1 MQRHVMNPDN
11 AALYCLTPFKEGK
24 NKKYSSILTI
34 PSRCKSLLLPA
45 NPGIL
50 SFLISTICIFVFST
64 QTQAQ
69 TNTTT
74 EKVDRYELSLE
85 QLGQIAVISSKTPK
99 LISDVTQKVDV
110 ITETQINRTLSNNRN
125 LSELIQY
132 LPGASVKVLSRNDV
146 NWGAYGGIGPKY
158 NIYLLQ
164 GLPIDGFVDPMSLD
178 AVTIQRIEVQR
189 GPASVLYS
197 NYLSQDFA
205 GNQSSLGGTIN
216 LVVKE
221 NVSKPATMA
230 SVGYGSYG
238 TITGQLYH
246 ENRIGNASVFGG
258 IRYEKSNYTNYGTP
272 GSWLN
277 MLKNPEYNK
286 SRFFAGTTIPLD
298 ASEDN
303 KISIFGNYNI
313 QHGDYGRINRGFD
326 NYYALLNI
334 SYSGHIQSGVDVAVK
349 SGLRS
354 YDRSWEDDSL
364 FYVPSSLALDATS
377 SVKQFIMP
385 TDLSVSYKHG
395 TGKTLVVGFDY
406 QYATYKTTKQT
417 VGKAVIDGND
427 ASAMQAGVYAQE
439 EMQFDN
445 LILRGGLRY
454 SHSTQT
460 IDKFDSQPR
469 AVLEKSYNH
478 AIWSAGIKYKLSQG
492 WTVFA
497 NAGSSFLLPGL
508 KALGG
513 TIALTD
519 ARDGQLPNHDL
530 KPEQGIG
537 TDIGVDAELP
547 ASLSISAR
555 GFLNSIDKAIID
567 YIVSLTPSQTRSAN
581 VSGNTF
587 ARGFEISLKQKIENY
602 FDWFAN
608 ATYTKSETKDNFDPD
623 QNGTEIPFVPAV
635 MGNAG
640 VTFTLP
646 YDIEMRPWAHFGGKI
661 YDSNSRKGR
670 NSYDSGILLNV
681 VIVKPFVLPG
691 DKTLE
696 GILSLYNVTN
706 NKFKMPWQFMDPGFN
721 ITAGCR
727 FIF

>member
-11 AALYCLTPFKEGK
+11 DIWYCSNTARTEESTRCYSNVALRRSHRKLIFGTNSLILPIMLCALFILCF
-24 NKKYSSILTI
+24 SI
-34 PSRCKSLLLPA
+34 
-45 NPGIL
+45 
-50 SFLISTICIFVFST
+50 
-64 QTQAQ
+64 QTKAQ
-69 TNTTT
+69 TNNPA

-110 ITETQINRTLSNNRN
+110 ITETQVKRTLSNNRN
-125 LSELIQY
+125 LAELIQY

-158 NIYLLQ
+158 NVYLLQ

-178 AVTIQRIEVQR
+178 ANVIQRVEVQR

-197 NYLSQDFA
+197 NYMSQDFA
-205 GNQSSLGGTIN
+205 GNQSSLAGTIN

-221 NVSKPATMA
+221 NVDKPATMA
-230 SVGYGSYG
+230 SLNYGSYG

-258 IRYEKSNYTNYGTP
+258 FRYEKSDYTNYGTP

-277 MLKNPEYNK
+277 MLKDPEYNK
-286 SRFFAGTTIPLD
+286 SRIYAGTTIPLD
-298 ASEDN
+298 AAEDT
-303 KISIFGNYNI
+303 KISIFGTYNI

-326 NYYALLNI
+326 NYYGLLNI
-334 SYSGHIQSGVDVAVK
+334 SYTSHFQSGFDVAVK
-349 SGLRS
+349 TGMRS
-354 YDRSWEDDSL
+354 YDRSWEDDNYGSVKDL
-364 FYVPSSLALDATS
+364 SLAATS
-377 SVKQFIMP
+377 SVKQLIVPVDF
-385 TDLSVSYKHG
+385 SVSYKHG
-395 TGKTLVVGFDY
+395 SGKTLVVGCDY
-406 QYATYKTTKQT
+406 QYATYKTTNEP
-417 VGKAVIDGND
+417 VGKASIDGND
-427 ASAMQAGVYAQE
+427 ASAMQVGVYAQE
-439 EMQFDN
+439 EMQIDN

-454 SHSTQT
+454 SHSAQT
-460 IDKFDSQPR
+460 INKFESQPR
-469 AVLEKSYNH
+469 SLLEKGYDH
-478 AIWSAGIKYKLSQG
+478 AVWSAGVKYKLSPG

-519 ARDGQLPNHDL
+519 TTNGQLPNHDL

-537 TDIGVDAELP
+537 TDIGIDAELP
-547 ASLSISAR
+547 ANLSVSAR
-555 GFLNSIDKAIID
+555 GFLNSINDAIID
-567 YIVSLTPSQTRSAN
+567 YVVSQTPSQTRSAN
-581 VSGNTF
+581 VSGKTI
-587 ARGFEISLKQKIENY
+587 ARGFEISLKQKIENS

-608 ATYTKSETKDNFDPD
+608 VTYTKSEIKDNFDPD
-623 QNGTEIPFVPAV
+623 QNGVEIPFVPAV
-635 MGNAG
+635 LGNAG

-646 YDIEMRPWAHFGGKI
+646 YDIEIRPWAHFGGKI

-670 NSYDSGILLNV
+670 NSYDSGVLLNV
-681 VIVKPFVLPG
+681 IVVKQFALPG
-691 DKTLE
+691 GKTLE
-696 GILSLYNVTN
+696 AMLSLYNVTD

-727 FIF
+727 FDF